1 MRRKA
6 PTSTATTSPPDY
18 RRSIGDARVDKIV
31 HVSAVVGTQRY
42 LDELRWVD
50 GVAEGSGF
58 EVRCVGSVDPTL
70 GATELAPHFD
80 AQLEGRRLRGAG
92 CSPASSPTLRRP
104 APSLTG

>member
-6 PTSTATTSPPDY
+6 PTFTATTSPDH

-70 GATELAPHFD
+70 GATELATHLD

-92 CSPASSPTLRRP
+92 YSPASSPTLRRP

>member
-6 PTSTATTSPPDY
+6 PTFTATTSPDH

-70 GATELAPHFD
+70 GATELATHLD
-80 AQLEGRRLRGAG
+80 AQLEGRRLSVGLEAG
-92 CSPASSPTLRRP
+92 EYP
-104 APSLTG
+104 APRRRRRTLSDWL